1 MSDYKVTLKI
11 DMSGLS
17 RKSDALDRL
26 SRVVRDCAWRAT
38 SYARLSLTGI
48 KSGRA
53 YLISD
58 KPGSPPRVHI
68 ASAPG
73 EAPATLTGALRNSIK
88 PREGTSKWES
98 RVAVEKEYGQ
108 ILERKKNRPFL
119 IPAGQEAFKFLVA
132 AARSIA
138 DGS

>member
-1 MSDYKVTLKI
+1 MSDYRITLKI
-11 DMSGLS
+11 DMSGLE

-26 SRVVRDCAWRAT
+26 SRVIRDCAWRAT
-38 SYARLSLTGI
+38 GYARLSLTGI

-53 YLISD
+53 YLVSNR
-58 KPGSPPRVHI
+58 PGSPPRIHI

-98 RVAVEKEYGQ
+98 RVGVEKEYGQ